1 MATKVPQNV
10 LDSVWGSVSAEWR
23 QHDNGK
29 GWVYKTARVDPT
41 VYLHPTSIVS
51 GNAQVSGNALVYD
64 DAQVY
69 GKAQVSGNAQ
79 VHGDARVAGNAQVS
93 GDARVSGNAQVYG
106 DAWVYGKAQVS
117 GDAWVFSPLYIQG
130 TRHAVTLCS
139 HKQIAI
145 GCHIH
150 DITEWQKKYRA
161 IGRMEGYTP
170 AQIKEYGAYIV
181 LLAAAAKVA
190 IKAAK
195 VKPAV

>member
-10 LDSVWGSVSAEWR
+10 LDSVWGSVSADWR

-41 VYLHPTSIVS
+41 VYLHPTSIVF
-51 GNAQVSGNALVYD
+51 GNAQVC
-64 DAQVY
+64 
-69 GKAQVSGNAQ
+69 
-79 VHGDARVAGNAQVS
+79 GDARVYGNARVY
-93 GDARVSGNAQVYG
+93 DNAWVYDNDWVSGN
-106 DAWVYGKAQVS
+106 
-117 GDAWVFSPLYIQG
+117 AWVFSPLYIQG